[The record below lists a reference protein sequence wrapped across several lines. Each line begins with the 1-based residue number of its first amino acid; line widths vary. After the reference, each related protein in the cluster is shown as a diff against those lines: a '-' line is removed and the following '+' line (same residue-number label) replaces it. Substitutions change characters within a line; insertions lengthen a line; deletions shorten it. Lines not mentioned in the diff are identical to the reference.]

1 MQSESGQVTLVSS
14 FKLSAPPE
22 GSGEVVERARGPGL
36 CSGLKLHALLVA
48 RSPRGYVW
56 QFRFSCLFPA
66 AGTGL
71 WKGVN
76 SQKEERWGHN
86 ESELRLR
93 DPVAQCSIRGLAS
106 QENLKQARLRDT
118 GNLLGCK

>member
-1 MQSESGQVTLVSS
+1 MKLWKEPEDLGFALASET
-14 FKLSAPPE
+14 
-22 GSGEVVERARGPGL
+22 
-36 CSGLKLHALLVA
+36 HALLVA

-76 SQKEERWGHN
+76 SQKEERWWHN
-86 ESELRLR
+86 KSELRLR

-106 QENLKQARLRDT
+106 HENLKQARELHGVFSKVLVKGQT
-118 GNLLGCK
+118 ELCC